1 MKLNSEIKQLFRLF
15 IAVCLAICFFF
26 VLKNIVIVKAWLYNL
41 LSIINPFIYG
51 FVIAYLLNRPMQYIE
66 NQLEKYLYKGKLKH
80 AIKRALS
87 IIIIFLISTAAI
99 FLVGSF
105 VIPQLTQ
112 SISLLATNIPKY
124 IFSLQNNANEI
135 IEKFGLSSYIS
146 TSLENLFSS
155 WQNISSYIA
164 EWLTQFV
171 PYMVNLSMSITSK
184 IFNIILS
191 IAVSVYL
198 LSDKEK
204 LFRQLKT
211 LMNALFS
218 NKFVEKSYDI
228 AHIINDTFGQYIS
241 GQMLDAIIV
250 GTICSVSMFIFK
262 MPFALLVG
270 VIVCL
275 TNVIP
280 MLGPFIGAVPSTFI
294 ILMVDPIKALWF
306 ILLIFVLQQIDG
318 NILVPR
324 IVGDSTGL
332 SGLWVLFAIVVGGGL
347 FGILGVVLSVP
358 TLSVIFKLLRI
369 FISKRISEK
378 QESGQ
383 LQ

>member
-26 VLKNIVIVKAWLYNL
+26 ILKNIVIVKAWFYNL

-51 FVIAYLLNRPMQYIE
+51 FVIAYLLNRPMKYIE

-80 AIKRALS
+80 SIKRTFS

-124 IFSLQNNANEI
+124 IFSLQNNVNEM

-146 TSLENLFSS
+146 SSLENLFSS

-164 EWLTQFV
+164 EWLTQLV

-191 IAVSVYL
+191 LAVSVYL

-211 LMNALFS
+211 VLNALFS
-218 NKFVEKSYDI
+218 NKFVNKSYDI

-306 ILLIFVLQQIDG
+306 VLLIFVLQQIDG

-369 FISKRISEK
+369 FVNKRISEK
-378 QESGQ
+378 QESRQ
-383 LQ
+383 LL

>member
-1 MKLNSEIKQLFRLF
+1 MKLNSESKQLFRLF

-26 VLKNIVIVKAWLYNL
+26 ILKNIVIVKSWLYNL
-41 LSIINPFIYG
+41 LTIINPFIYG

-66 NQLEKYLYKGKLKH
+66 NQLEKHLYKGKLKH
-80 AIKRALS
+80 SLKRALS
-87 IIIIFLISTAAI
+87 IIIIFLISASVI

-105 VIPQLTQ
+105 VIPQVAQ

-124 IFSLQNNANEI
+124 IFSLQGTVNNL
-135 IEKFGLSSYIS
+135 IEKFDLSSYIS
-146 TSLENLFSS
+146 SSLTTLFSS
-155 WQNISSYIA
+155 WQNISSYIVD
-164 EWLTQFV
+164 WLGQLV
-171 PYMVNLSMSITSK
+171 PYMLNLSMSITSK

-204 LFRQLKT
+204 LFRQLRI

-218 NKFVEKSYDI
+218 DKFVDKSYDT

-250 GTICSVSMFIFK
+250 GTICSMSMFIFK

-306 ILLIFVLQQIDG
+306 ILLIFVLQQVDG

-369 FISKRISEK
+369 FVNKRISEK
-378 QESGQ
+378 QIQ
-383 LQ
+383 